1 MKSKILLMGLCVMFS
16 CLVSGQPYLQNGGN
30 VSKSHQVYTATKT
43 DESGVLVN
51 DGGSLTL
58 ENSKITTSGN
68 TSSQE
73 NSSFFGL
80 NAGVLAKSGSAI
92 ILNNC
97 TVYTSGTG
105 ANGVFATGKG
115 SSVILNNDSI
125 ICLREGGHGVDATL
139 EGSLT
144 LNNVYINT
152 SGAHGAAI
160 STDRGGGT
168 IVVNGGE
175 AIASGEDSPGLYS
188 TGTITVSNSI
198 IKGAGSEA
206 AVIEG
211 ANTITLTNT
220 NLTASK
226 GTRDRGVFIYQSMSG
241 DAIGNKGVFSMTGG
255 SLEWPSATGPLFYIS
270 NTTGIINLSRVNI
283 TNSSPI
289 LIKAAADV
297 WGNAGSNGGNVV
309 LTAENQL
316 LTGKIISDDH
326 SSVSISLKN
335 KSVLKGSINKAA
347 ITIDG
352 TSTWVVT
359 GDSYLT
365 TLSDKVGISGTT
377 ITNIKGN
384 GHTVYYD
391 SSLAG
396 NSFLDGRTYTLDG
409 GGFLKNTTH
418 TLNNLQ

>member
-1 MKSKILLMGLCVMFS
+1 MKTKILLSGLCVLFS
-16 CLVSGQPYLQNGGN
+16 CYVFGQPYLQNGGN
-30 VSKSHQVYTATKT
+30 VNKSKQAYIASKT
-43 DESGVLVN
+43 DESGVLVTN
-51 DGGSLTL
+51 EGTFSL

-80 NAGVLAKSGSAI
+80 NAGVLAKSGSKI

-115 SSVILNNDSI
+115 SSVILNNDTI
-125 ICLREGGHGVDATL
+125 ICLKEGGHGVDATL

-168 IVVNGGE
+168 VVVNGGE
-175 AIASGEDSPGLYS
+175 AIASGEDSPGIYS
-188 TGTITVSNSI
+188 TGSITVSNAI
-198 IKGAGSEA
+198 VKGASSEA

-220 NLTASK
+220 QMTAAK

-241 DAIGNKGVFSMTGG
+241 DAIGNNGVFSMTGG
-255 SLEWPSATGPLFYIS
+255 SLTWPSATGPLFYIS
-270 NTTGIINLSRVNI
+270 NTTGVINLSNVTIN
-283 TNSSPI
+283 NSSPI

-297 WGNAGSNGGNVV
+297 WGHAGTNGGNVV
-309 LTAENQL
+309 LTADSQILSGN
-316 LTGKIISDDH
+316 IISDEH

-335 KSVLKGSINKAA
+335 KSVLTGAINKAA
-347 ITIDG
+347 VTIDA
-352 TSTWVVT
+352 TSIWVVA
-359 GDSYLT
+359 GDSYIT
-365 TLSDKVGISGTT
+365 TLSDNAGITGTS

-384 GHTVYYD
+384 GFTVYYD
-391 SSLAG
+391 STLAA
-396 NSFLDGRTYTLDG
+396 NSFLGGKTYTLNG
-409 GGFLKNTTH
+409 GGFLKSLTKK
-418 TLNNLQ
+418 L